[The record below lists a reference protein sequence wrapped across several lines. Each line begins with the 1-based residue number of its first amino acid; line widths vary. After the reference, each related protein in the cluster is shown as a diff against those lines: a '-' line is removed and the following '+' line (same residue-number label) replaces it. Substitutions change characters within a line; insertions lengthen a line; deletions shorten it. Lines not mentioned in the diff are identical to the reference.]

1 MRLAIIGAGLAGL
14 MAAYELR
21 NRPDMA
27 VTIYEKSRG
36 LAGRAATR
44 WHDRPAGRVYVD
56 HGAQYLR
63 DEAGVSPSLH
73 KLLEEALPRAELA
86 DIGRPVW
93 TFNAANQ
100 IIEGDHA
107 QNIAPKWSYTHGLAT
122 LGKLIAE
129 TGHLTIKTQVH
140 IDHLQALSVHSGG
153 FALIDS
159 DGLIVGEA
167 DQVLIAIPSGQA
179 ADLLTASSL
188 STTDESRRDSVA
200 ETLRM
205 AVYRRC
211 WSVTLGYEQSAV
223 RERLDNVPYYALIN
237 TDRQHDIAWLA
248 FEHNKSGHVSPGQAV
263 IVAQMANGYTVRNW
277 DAVPATVVEQVA
289 AQVADLLGDD
299 LRLPDWSDTQRW
311 RYSQPDKT
319 LDYSGVNGLLPGIW
333 FAGDYLSGGRMHLA
347 AQSGATVA
355 DLIDRGLVV

>member
-1 MRLAIIGAGLAGL
+1 MHIAIIGAGLAGL
-14 MAAYELR
+14 MAAYDFQS
-21 NRPDMA
+21 RPDIQ
-27 VTIYEKSRG
+27 VTLYEKSRG

-44 WHDRPAGRVYVD
+44 WYDRPAGRVYVD

-63 DEAGVSPSLH
+63 DEAGLSPALH
-73 KLLEEALPRAELA
+73 RLLQEVLPRAELA

-93 TFNAANQ
+93 TFNAAGQ

-107 QNIAPKWSYTHGLAT
+107 QNIAPKWSYARGFAT
-122 LGKLIAE
+122 LGKLIADA
-129 TGHLTIKTQVH
+129 GNLMVKTQLR
-140 IDHLQALSVHSGG
+140 IDHLQALSGSSSGFG
-153 FALIDS
+153 LIDP
-159 DGLIVGEA
+159 DGQTVGEA

-179 ADLLTASSL
+179 ADLLTASKLSPTDQTTGESL
-188 STTDESRRDSVA
+188 A
-200 ETLRM
+200 ELLRT

-211 WSVTLGYEQSAV
+211 WSVTLGYEQPAV
-223 RERLDNVPYYALIN
+223 RERLDHLPYYALIN

-248 FEHNKSGHVSPGQAV
+248 FEHNKPGHVPDGQAV
-263 IVAQMANGYTVRNW
+263 IIAQMANGYTARNW
-277 DAVPATVVEQVA
+277 ETPPVTVIEQVA

-319 LDYSGVNGLLPGIW
+319 LDSGAVNGRIPGIW
-333 FAGDYLSGGRMHLA
+333 FAGDYLSGGRVHLA

-355 DLIDRGLVV
+355 GLIH